1 MCWRGNCLENT
12 NSVEKE
18 QSKWSVTAT
27 GFTASFQYLPW
38 KHRYPTIA
46 SNTHMQTDE
55 HTWYYHTCTCNYV
68 YTYRCGSRY
77 GNKVT
82 QSCTGCGFTQILAGT
97 HTFLPI
103 SSHIYQ
109 CGVRDDLERLSV
121 LIISL
126 DSWSAAAVKNE
137 TAISWPPVLLIRKRT
152 IPNHRMDWTWCLGG
166 KHTVCVCACM
176 H

>member
-1 MCWRGNCLENT
+1 MWKR
-12 NSVEKE
+12 SR
-18 QSKWSVTAT
+18 
-27 GFTASFQYLPW
+27 ASDLSQPLASQPHSSSYPESTDIPLLPL
-38 KHRYPTIA
+38 
-46 SNTHMQTDE
+46 THTHVQTDE

-152 IPNHRMDWTWCLGG
+152 IPNHRMD
-166 KHTVCVCACM
+166 
-176 H
+176 